1 MKRRQ
6 WALGLLSAALIALQ
20 LALMQSFAISQWHH
34 FAYLIVAVALLG
46 FGAAGTLLALCR
58 TWALRHSTT
67 LLPLLLLGCALAM
80 ALATGRAPTLF
91 GRFDTYLLP
100 YEPLQSL
107 WLLAV
112 ILLLALPFLLG
123 ALVIGLLF
131 IEQAERIGLT
141 YFANLIGSG
150 LGGLLGL
157 ALLSGFAPE
166 RLPAILALPVLVA
179 GLLLMP
185 RRHRPTQGLAVLTLA
200 AIVVSLARPPELPL
214 SQFKDLQR
222 TLDLPESR
230 TVALRHD
237 PYGQLRAVTS
247 PALRFAPGLSLDYR
261 GEIPQGDLLFSNGDA
276 FGFVPRASYT
286 ESARLLDATTQGLP
300 YAVTQPESVLILQ
313 AGTGLAAAQALNRG
327 AKRIVAVEPHRA
339 ALELLRKEYS
349 ESAGALF
356 ARPEIRMLAAEPRTW
371 LAADQDRYDLIVLP
385 TVGTFGGSAGLLA
398 LHEQHLLTR
407 EAFAE
412 LWRKLTPDG
421 LLCLTVWLDQPPRAP
436 LRLTATL
443 AELLAAE
450 GISDPSLHLAAVRG
464 WGTVTFCLKRSP
476 LTPAEIVGTR
486 SFCRQWSF
494 DPLLLPR
501 LTADERQYFHQLPD
515 TTFFTLVDGLLFGDR
530 RKIIADYL
538 FDLRPT
544 RDERPFFSQ
553 FLRLKTLPHLKRLFG
568 EGALPVVELGSLVLV
583 ATLLLTT
590 LAAVVLILLPLARI
604 GRPSGGK
611 RMATVGYF
619 GALGLGFMLIEIALI
634 HRFVLY
640 LGHPVHAAA
649 VVIST
654 LLIASGLGSAASE
667 LRPRPWMTPRRAA
680 FAVIVLLGLY
690 IALLGP
696 LLHATI
702 TLPTAARVALSLLV
716 LSPLGFCLGLPFP
729 LGLGRLHRQ
738 QPEAVPWAWGINGCL
753 SVVGGSLA
761 TTIAILAGFNA
772 VLLGAALAYTLAWFC
787 ARNQSRHIPRP

>member
-20 LALMQSFAISQWHH
+20 LTLMQSFAISQWHH
-34 FAYLIVAVALLG
+34 FAYMVIAIALLG
-46 FGAAGTLLALCR
+46 FGTAGTALALCR

-67 LLPLLLLGCALAM
+67 LLPLLLLACALAM

-100 YEPLQSL
+100 YEPLQAL

-141 YFANLIGSG
+141 YFANLFGSG

-166 RLPAILALPVLVA
+166 RLPALLALPVLVA
-179 GLLLMP
+179 GLLLLP
-185 RRHRPTQGLAVLTLA
+185 SRHRHLQGLAILTLA
-200 AIVVSLARPPELPL
+200 VIVVSLARPPELPL

-237 PYGQLRAVTS
+237 PYGQVRAVTS

-261 GEIPQGDLLFSNGDA
+261 GTIPQGDLLFSNGDA

-300 YAVTQPESVLILQ
+300 YAVTQAESVLILQ
-313 AGTGLAAAQALNRG
+313 AGTGLAAAQALNWG
-327 AKRIVAVEPHRA
+327 AGRIVAVEPHRA

-349 ESAGALF
+349 ASAGAFF
-356 ARPEIRMLAAEPRTW
+356 AHPEIEIVAAEPRTW
-371 LAADQDRYDLIVLP
+371 LAADRDRYDLIVLP
-385 TVGTFGGSAGLLA
+385 TVGTFGGGAGLLA
-398 LHEQHLLTR
+398 LHEQHLLTK

-421 LLCLTVWLDQPPRAP
+421 LLCLTTWLDQPLRAP

-450 GISDPSLHLAAVRG
+450 GISDPSLHLAAARG

-476 LTPAEIVGTR
+476 LTPAEVANTR
-486 SFCRQWSF
+486 EFCRRWSF
-494 DPLLLPR
+494 DPLLLPG
-501 LTADERQYFHQLPD
+501 LTAEERQNYHQLPD
-515 TTFFTLVDGLLFGDR
+515 DTLFAMLDGLFGDGR
-530 RKIIADYL
+530 PAIYRDYL

-544 RDERPFFSQ
+544 VDERPFFSQ
-553 FLRLKTLPHLKRLFG
+553 FLRLKTLPHLKRLVG

-590 LAAVVLILLPLARI
+590 LAALVLILLPLARI
-604 GRPSGGK
+604 GWRGGE
-611 RMATVGYF
+611 RTATVGYF
-619 GALGLGFMLIEIALI
+619 GALGLGYMLIEIALI

-649 VVIST
+649 VVIAT

-680 FAVIVLLGLY
+680 FAVVVLLGLY
-690 IALLGP
+690 IGLLGP
-696 LLHATI
+696 LLHATF
-702 TLPTAARVALSLLV
+702 TLPTAARVALCLLV

-729 LGLGRLHRQ
+729 LGLGRLHQQ

-772 VLLGAALAYTLAWFC
+772 VLLGAALSYALA
-787 ARNQSRHIPRP
+787 ALAGKRMLTPSAPT

>member
-1 MKRRQ
+1 MNRRQ

-46 FGAAGTLLALCR
+46 FGAAGTLLALYR
-58 TWALRHSTT
+58 TWALRHGAT
-67 LLPLLLLGCALAM
+67 LLPLLLLACALAM

-112 ILLLALPFLLG
+112 ILLLSLPFLLG

-131 IEQAERIGLT
+131 IEQAERIGLI
-141 YFANLIGSG
+141 YFANLLGSG

-166 RLPAILALPVLVA
+166 RLPALLALPVLVA
-179 GLLLMP
+179 GLLLLP
-185 RRHRPTQGLAVLTLA
+185 PRHRPLQGLAVLCLA
-200 AIVVSLARPPELPL
+200 IIAVSLVRPPELPL
-214 SQFKDLQR
+214 SQFKDLR
-222 TLDLPESR
+222 RALDLPESR
-230 TVALRHD
+230 TVARHHD
-237 PYGQLRAVTS
+237 PYGQVQAVTS

-261 GEIPQGDLLFSNGDA
+261 GEIPQGDLLFSNGDT

-300 YAVTQPESVLILQ
+300 YALARPESVLILQ

-327 AKRIVAVEPHRA
+327 AGRIVAVEPHRA
-339 ALELLRKEYS
+339 ALELLRKEYP

-356 ARPEIRMLAAEPRTW
+356 ARPEIRMIAGEPRTW
-371 LAADQDRYDLIVLP
+371 LATERDRYDLIVLP
-385 TVGTFGGSAGLLA
+385 TVGTFGGGAGLLA
-398 LHEQHLLTR
+398 LHEQHLLTK

-421 LLCLTVWLDQPPRAP
+421 LLCLTTWLDQPPRAP
-436 LRLTATL
+436 LRLAATL

-450 GISDPSLHLAAVRG
+450 GIAAPSRHLAAVRG
-464 WGTVTFCLKRSP
+464 WGTLTFCLKRSP
-476 LTPAEIVGTR
+476 LTPAEVAATR
-486 SFCRQWSF
+486 AFCRQWSF
-494 DPLLLPR
+494 DPLLPPG
-501 LTADERQYFHQLPD
+501 LTPEERQNYHRLPD
-515 TTFFTLVDGLLFGDR
+515 TRFFTLLDGLLFGDG
-530 RKIIADYL
+530 RKIVADYL
-538 FDLRPT
+538 FDLRPAS
-544 RDERPFFSQ
+544 DDRPFFSQ
-553 FLRLKTLPHLKRLFG
+553 FLRLKTLPQLRRLIG

-604 GRPSGGK
+604 GWRGRRRAG
-611 RMATVGYF
+611 TVGYF
-619 GALGLGFMLIEIALI
+619 GALGLGYMLIEIALI
-634 HRFVLY
+634 HRFVFY

-649 VVIST
+649 VVISA
-654 LLIASGLGSAASE
+654 LLITSGLGSAASE
-667 LRPRPWMTPRRAA
+667 HLPRPWMSPRRTA
-680 FAVIVLLGLY
+680 FAVVVLLGLY
-690 IALLGP
+690 IGFLGP
-696 LLHATI
+696 LLHAAI
-702 TLPTAARVALSLLV
+702 TLPTAARVGLTLLL

-729 LGLGRLHRQ
+729 LGLGQLHRN

-761 TTIAILAGFNA
+761 TTVAILAGFNA
-772 VLLGAALAYTLAWFC
+772 VLLGAALAYLLAGLC
-787 ARNQSRHIPRP
+787 ARDPSRQISTP

>member
-1 MKRRQ
+1 MSRRL

-20 LALMQSFAISQWHH
+20 LTLMQSFAISQWHH
-34 FAYLIVAVALLG
+34 FAYLIVAIALLG
-46 FGAAGTLLALCR
+46 FGTAGTLLALCR
-58 TWALRHSTT
+58 QWALRHAPL
-67 LLPLLLLGCALAM
+67 LLPLLLFSCALAM
-80 ALATGRAPTLF
+80 TLAAGRAPNLF

-100 YEPLQSL
+100 YEPLQAL
-107 WLLAV
+107 WLLGV
-112 ILLLALPFLLG
+112 ILLLSLPFLLG
-123 ALVIGLLF
+123 ALVVGLLF

-141 YFANLIGSG
+141 YFANLFGSG
-150 LGGLLGL
+150 LGGLLGI
-157 ALLSGFAPE
+157 ALLSSFAPE
-166 RLPAILALPVLVA
+166 SLPALLALPVLVA

-300 YAVTQPESVLILQ
+300 YAIAPPESVLILQ
-313 AGTGLAAAQALNRG
+313 SGTGLAAAQALNRG
-327 AKRIVAVEPHRA
+327 AGRIVAVEPHRA
-339 ALELLRKEYS
+339 ALELLRKEYP
-349 ESAGALF
+349 ESAGAFF
-356 ARPEIRMLAAEPRTW
+356 AHPEIEIVAAEPRTW
-371 LAADQDRYDLIVLP
+371 LAADEDRYDLIVLP
-385 TVGTFGGSAGLLA
+385 TVGTFGGGAGVMA

-412 LWRKLTPDG
+412 LWRKLSPDG
-421 LLCLTVWLDQPPRAP
+421 LLCLTTWLDQPPRAP
-436 LRLTATL
+436 LRLAATL

-476 LTPAEIVGTR
+476 LTPAEVANTR
-486 SFCRQWSF
+486 EFCRRWSF
-494 DPLLLPR
+494 DPLLLPG
-501 LTADERQYFHQLPD
+501 LTGDERQYFHQLPD
-515 TTFFTLVDGLLFGDR
+515 NTLYSLLDGLLFGDR
-530 RKIIADYL
+530 RKIIEDYL

-544 RDERPFFSQ
+544 EDERPFFSQ
-553 FLRLKTLPHLKRLFG
+553 FLRLKTLPHLRRLVG

-590 LAAVVLILLPLARI
+590 LAAVFLILLPLVRI
-604 GRPSGGK
+604 GWRGGD
-611 RMATVGYF
+611 RAATVGFF
-619 GALGLGFMLIEIALI
+619 GALGLGYMLIEIALI

-640 LGHPVHAAA
+640 LGNPVQAAA
-649 VVIST
+649 TVIAT

-667 LRPRPWMTPRRAA
+667 RLSHRRLTPRRAA
-680 FAVIVLLGLY
+680 GAVVILLVLY
-690 IALLGP
+690 IGLLGP

-702 TLPTAARVALSLLV
+702 TLATAARVALSLV
-716 LSPLGFCLGLPFP
+716 LLAPLGFCLGLPFP
-729 LGLGRLHRQ
+729 LGLSALHRR

-761 TTIAILAGFNA
+761 TLIAILAGFNA
-772 VLLGAALAYTLAWFC
+772 VLFAAALAYALAGLS
-787 ARNQSRHIPRP
+787 ARNPSPKISAP